1 MSHSEESRQNNFGAI
16 RLFLAT
22 RVLWFHV
29 FLVSNGVEASIP
41 VLNDLVSKGGIR
53 NLSVHC
59 FFMISGYLVT
69 ASWERSRG
77 AADFMRKR
85 FFRIVPPYLLAY
97 VFSLVV
103 AVVLGGASF
112 HAEDFRR
119 AVLHVLVLDQPVL
132 FDAYRGLDITA
143 PNTPMWTIAYEF
155 RCYLLILLL
164 GVAGLLER
172 RFVMALFVVAS
183 TLTVLMP
190 EDGPFRLT
198 WLLWGAPSTTLRTLT
213 FYLAGALFYLYRD
226 RIVYEARFA
235 ALLAAM
241 AVLVAWLDPALAVPV
256 TAVFGGYVLFWM
268 ALGFKSPRLARVGRK
283 VDLSFGMYLFA
294 WPIQNALAW
303 NFPELTPLPLFLGV
317 FSGTILLAL
326 ASWYWVEKPSMALA
340 RRPGRVPRTV
350 GPVTADP
357 QPQAPEAKAVV

>member
-1 MSHSEESRQNNFGAI
+1 MSYPAVSRQNNFGAI

-29 FLVSNGVEASIP
+29 FLVSNGAEAAIP
-41 VLNDLVSKGGIR
+41 LLNDLVSKGGIR

-69 ASWERSRG
+69 ASYQRSRD

-85 FFRIVPPYLLAY
+85 LFRIVPPYLVAY
-97 VFSLVV
+97 VLSLAV
-103 AVVLGGASF
+103 AVAFGGATF
-112 HAEDFRR
+112 GWDDLRR
-119 AVLHVLVLDQPVL
+119 AVLHALVLDQPVL

-155 RCYLLILLL
+155 RCYLVILAL
-164 GVAGLLER
+164 GLAGLLER
-172 RFVMALFVVAS
+172 RFVMGLFVVAS
-183 TLTVLMP
+183 TLTVLIP
-190 EDGPFRLT
+190 DDGPFRMT
-198 WLLWGAPSTTLRTLT
+198 WLLWGAPSVSLRTLT

-226 RIVYEARFA
+226 RIVYEVRFA
-235 ALLAAM
+235 ALLSVM
-241 AVLVAWLDPALAVPV
+241 ACLVSWLDPALATPV
-256 TAVFGGYVLFWM
+256 TAIFGGYVLFWI
-268 ALGFKSPRLARVGRK
+268 ALGVKSRRLARIGRD

-317 FSGTILLAL
+317 LSGTILLAL
-326 ASWYWVEKPSMALA
+326 ACWYGIEKPAMALA
-340 RRPGRVPRTV
+340 RRPRAALP
-350 GPVTADP
+350 A
-357 QPQAPEAKAVV
+357 AEAKALG